1 LGGDAF
7 YRKGDGMRRVFIGV
21 GGVVVLIV
29 AVVLIRTA
37 LVAAP
42 PPLESSPPPISVN
55 SMDVAR
61 HLAAAIRFKTIS
73 YGNGLHDDQKNAQLD
88 ALRAWMEQTY
98 PAFHRAATREVIG
111 KSLLFTWKGKNP
123 NAKPI
128 LLMAHMDVVPVVPG
142 TAKDWT
148 HDPFGGD
155 IADGFVWG
163 RGAIDDKGCL
173 ITLLDAAER
182 LAQSGFTPERTIMFA
197 FGQDEEVGGRE
208 GNGAIAKI
216 LAARHVH
223 FAWVLDEGGAI
234 FDEPFPGVQQPVAY
248 MAVAEKGYLTLQLV
262 AHGTGGHSS
271 RPTHDLAVA
280 RLSDAV
286 LNVVN
291 HPFASGLD
299 DVQREQF
306 SVLAPYM
313 PFFQKM
319 ILANLWLTSPIVSNM
334 LENNPETAAM
344 MHTTIAPTMI
354 SGGVKDNVL
363 PPQATATIN
372 FRLHQRD
379 SIQSVIEHVRKA
391 INDPRVDVRALTETQ
406 DEASKVSDL
415 HDENGKFVVA
425 AIRDSFNGIPVAPL
439 VTTGATDSRHY
450 LPIADD
456 VYRLDPFHMGP
467 DDMSR
472 VHGTNERLA
481 IGDIGPAVAF
491 YMRLMQNL
499 K

>member
-1 LGGDAF
+1 
-7 YRKGDGMRRVFIGV
+7 
-21 GGVVVLIV
+21 
-29 AVVLIRTA
+29 
-37 LVAAP
+37 
-42 PPLESSPPPISVN
+42 
-55 SMDVAR
+55 
-61 HLAAAIRFKTIS
+61 
-73 YGNGLHDDQKNAQLD
+73 
-88 ALRAWMEQTY
+88 
-98 PAFHRAATREVIG
+98 
-111 KSLLFTWKGKNP
+111 
-123 NAKPI
+123 
-128 LLMAHMDVVPVVPG
+128 
-142 TAKDWT
+142 
-148 HDPFGGD
+148 
-155 IADGFVWG
+155 
-163 RGAIDDKGCL
+163 
-173 ITLLDAAER
+173 
-182 LAQSGFTPERTIMFA
+182 
-197 FGQDEEVGGRE
+197 
-208 GNGAIAKI
+208 
-216 LAARHVH
+216 
-223 FAWVLDEGGAI
+223 
-234 FDEPFPGVQQPVAY
+234 
-248 MAVAEKGYLTLQLV
+248 MAVAEKGYLTLQLT

-271 RPTHDLAVA
+271 RPTHDLAIA

-286 LNVVN
+286 LKVVN
-291 HPFASGLD
+291 HPFASGID

-306 SVLAPYM
+306 SVLAPYV
-313 PFFQKM
+313 PFFQRM
-319 ILANLWLTSPIVSNM
+319 ILANLWLTGPIVSNM
-334 LENNPETAAM
+334 LEGNPETAAM
-344 MHTTIAPTMI
+344 MHTTISPTMI

-363 PPQATATIN
+363 PPAATATIN
-372 FRLHQRD
+372 FRLHRRD
-379 SIQSVIEHVRKA
+379 TIQSVIEHVRKS